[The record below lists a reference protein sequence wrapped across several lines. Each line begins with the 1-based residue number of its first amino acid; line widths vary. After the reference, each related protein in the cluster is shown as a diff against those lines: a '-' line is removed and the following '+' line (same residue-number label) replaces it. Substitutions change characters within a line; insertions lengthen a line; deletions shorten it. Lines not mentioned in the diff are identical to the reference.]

1 MLTMQKMPEASTA
14 CFQPKPW
21 IQLIEQLDVIL
32 AIVQGG
38 DLNPVLRRFGAR
50 RRSAMHRRLMLE
62 RRRLV
67 AEIAVWG
74 HAVIAMGPMPDAPV
88 PQRDLDVE
96 FKRLGDAFDV
106 CAQDLSPLTQAALR
120 DWLTLR
126 SHMHREHARFFRAY

>member
-1 MLTMQKMPEASTA
+1 MLIMQKVPEASTA
-14 CFQPKPW
+14 RFRPEPW

-38 DLNPVLRRFGAR
+38 DANPVLRRFGVR

-62 RRRLV
+62 RRRLI
-67 AEIAVWG
+67 AELSVWG
-74 HAVIAMGPMPDAPV
+74 HDVVAMNPAPDAPA

-96 FKRLGDAFDV
+96 FKRLGDAFDLCV
-106 CAQDLSPLTQAALR
+106 QDLSPVTQAALQ